1 MSSVRRTLL
10 FLSLH
15 ICKSKCIRIVVCRAT
30 AFLFKPPCFVS
41 AEGALEMSSVGRP
54 PLYVWVECIQISNIL
69 SEVNTP
75 EKSSVWQPPL
85 CSSLDV
91 YLSLLHSNLNHS
103 KWSKCTRKVV
113 CMATVILF
121 KPLCMTETLSFY
133 LLMSIIPTA
142 FQIQSRHCIVY
153 TLTHSGLVM
162 PWDIFEKVVCKSRS
176 CCSGRSVLYQ
186 LLLFHSNY
194 TIRVNALFMNFKA
207 RVLTVLSAYSLTVL
221 HWRHEPHRLHISQN
235 YQPPLLLVMASRLL
249 ATRYYLNQWWHI
261 DRIQISNILTEGNAL
276 QNVVRIMTVIFLWL
290 PCVKCKVSATIG

>member
-1 MSSVRRTLL
+1 M
-10 FLSLH
+10 
-15 ICKSKCIRIVVCRAT
+15 
-30 AFLFKPPCFVS
+30 FVS
-41 AEGALEMSSVGRP
+41 ADCTEIPDSRNEEGALEMSSVGRP

-85 CSSLDV
+85 WSSLDV

-162 PWDIFEKVVCKSRS
+162 PWGIFEKVVCKITVMLLRPQ
-176 CCSGRSVLYQ
+176 CVISVAVISFKLYNQ
-186 LLLFHSNY
+186 
-194 TIRVNALFMNFKA
+194 
-207 RVLTVLSAYSLTVL
+207 
-221 HWRHEPHRLHISQN
+221 SQRFI
-235 YQPPLLLVMASRLL
+235 Y
-249 ATRYYLNQWWHI
+249 
-261 DRIQISNILTEGNAL
+261 E
-276 QNVVRIMTVIFLWL
+276 F
-290 PCVKCKVSATIG
+290 